1 MNTAGVL
8 LEVEV
13 DEEGQLRYFALLSIL
28 ALVVR
33 TVHKLFFQLNDW
45 HRNSKSEASLS
56 AYCSKLPKI
65 QICALLN
72 DTYLV
77 NADRSGL

>member
-45 HRNSKSEASLS
+45 HRNTAKVRPVCRLTVAS
-56 AYCSKLPKI
+56 YRKF
-65 QICALLN
+65 
-72 DTYLV
+72 
-77 NADRSGL
+77 RSVLC